1 MQIFYSK
8 TQTDVAE
15 KLHLLWTI
23 SQAQLEAH
31 DEVVSRTASELR
43 SQGRDDEAA
52 EPRIDARGMLR
63 HCRTQ

>member
-15 KLHLLWTI
+15 RLHLLWTI

-31 DEVVSRTASELR
+31 DEVVPRTTSELR
-43 SQGRDDEAA
+43 SKSRDDEAA
-52 EPRIDARGMLR
+52 GPKIDARGMLH